1 MIFLKI
7 RNCVL
12 LFVIAALTVS
22 AVPTLTQ
29 ASQELEE
36 GYLDMS
42 SPEIQAELERKIKE
56 TEVARTRAMQ
66 GQFHSMI
73 AEETNLDDL
82 KKNAPEKYKQI
93 QEEQQKAQGLASSGR
108 MGTVGDILITYDNK
122 TTVWR
127 HGHAAIVRK
136 NNDYIV
142 EAWPDEGVRNYKN
155 NWGNRFDSALKLY
168 VKGADDTDYINAQRF
183 AYGEEGKPYKLN
195 VAKHFTSSY
204 YCSKLVWK
212 AWDEQGFDVDADG
225 GFIVTPA
232 DIENSKITVEY

>member
-1 MIFLKI
+1 MKIKNGILFLA
-7 RNCVL
+7 
-12 LFVIAALTVS
+12 IAALTVS

-42 SPEIQAELERKIKE
+42 SPEIQAELKRKIKE
-56 TEVARTRAMQ
+56 TEIARTKALQ
-66 GQFHSMI
+66 GKVHSMI
-73 AEETNLDDL
+73 AEDPSLDDL

-93 QEEQQKAQGLASSGR
+93 QEEQQKVQGLASSGR

-122 TTVWR
+122 TSVWR

-142 EAWPDEGVRNYKN
+142 EAWPEEGVRNYKN

-168 VKGADDTDYINAQRF
+168 VKGADDTDYINAQKF
-183 AYGEEGKPYKLN
+183 AYGEKGKPYKLN

-232 DIENSKITVEY
+232 DIENSKNTVEY